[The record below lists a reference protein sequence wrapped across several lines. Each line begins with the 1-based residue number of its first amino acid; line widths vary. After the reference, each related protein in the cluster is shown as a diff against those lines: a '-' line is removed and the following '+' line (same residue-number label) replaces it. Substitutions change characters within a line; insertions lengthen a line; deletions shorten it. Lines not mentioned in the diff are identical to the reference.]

1 MTTSSKTNK
10 SREDKKEEFSEIRKE
25 LEKMLPPEKYFLD
38 WESEVGGYEKIEAI
52 DLIMDLFE
60 SKLSLVKKEAE
71 ARGFEKGKNH
81 WAKICTEMNHEL
93 EYPKVGAMCTN
104 LACAFWEKHVIDCPL
119 YGQPYIK

>member
-1 MTTSSKTNK
+1 MNQKRKIINK
-10 SREDKKEEFSEIRKE
+10 ILNTKEEFSEIRKE

-71 ARGFEKGKNH
+71 ARGFKKGRQSILDEWKEEQKKLQMGF
-81 WAKICTEMNHEL
+81 AYK
-93 EYPKVGAMCTN
+93 K
-104 LACAFWEKHVIDCPL
+104 
-119 YGQPYIK
+119 